1 MKDFR
6 TYLPEDAAARET
18 ARNFDDAC
26 AASGL
31 SNEAIGTAIGCGES
45 YVRAMRSGAKPIPAR
60 CELQL
65 PEAVAL
71 PFAAAQAA
79 TRERLY
85 SPPTAATVEGQALA
99 VGAAAVALATEVL
112 TAMGNDGK
120 IDPAELLRILARH
133 VDVARMDHK
142 LRVIAGGSR

>member
-85 SPPTAATVEGQALA
+85 SPPTAATVESQASAL
-99 VGAAAVALATEVL
+99 GAAASALALEVL
-112 TAMGNDGK
+112 TSIGNDGK
-120 IDPAELLRILARH
+120 VDPAELLRILAKH